1 MNIEA
6 FGNYAGAVWQA
17 LNEAEALGIKQIK
30 KITKLK
36 DKEVF
41 AALGWLAR
49 ENKIEIAPDP
59 ADEKEYI
66 VSLVG

>member
-1 MNIEA
+1 MPVPY
-6 FGNYAGAVWQA
+6 GRPST
-17 LNEAEALGIKQIK
+17 KQRPSASNKSK